1 MNREEARKILAV
13 YRPGGHDDDDPFFAE
28 AKGVAAEDPELAA
41 WFAEEQNFD
50 RAFADRIG
58 EAAVPVGLKTR
69 ILAAADSPP
78 QRRFP
83 LRNTDLAAAAA
94 ILLLA
99 AVFAFWQM
107 KSQRVATLDHFR
119 GEMISFLKLSPPLEF
134 QAGELEE
141 IKAWLTDR
149 AAPSKVSVPPNVAS
163 LAPVGCRV
171 LSFRGRKVTL
181 ICFRRDDRRI
191 AHLLIVDRSRLP
203 GLPEVSDPVLALEGE
218 WMTAAW
224 SDREHSYLLAAQ
236 GDRDLLKRFLD
247 RS

>member
-1 MNREEARKILAV
+1 MNNEEARKILAV
-13 YRPGGHDDDDPFFAE
+13 YRPGGHDADDPFFAD
-28 AKGVAAEDPELAA
+28 AKRAALEDPELGA

-50 RAFADRIG
+50 RAFASRIA

-69 ILAAADSPP
+69 ILAAASNPP

-83 LRNTDLAAAAA
+83 LRSIGLAAAA

-99 AVFAFWQM
+99 AVFTFWQM
-107 KSQRVATLDHFR
+107 RSQRLAMLDHFR
-119 GEMISFLKLSPPLEF
+119 GEMISFVKLSPPLEF
-134 QAGELEE
+134 KADELEE
-141 IKAWLTDR
+141 VKEWLTDR
-149 AAPSKVSVPPNVAS
+149 EAPAKVSVPPN
-163 LAPVGCRV
+163 LARLDPVGCRV

-181 ICFRRDDRRI
+181 ICFRRDDGRI

-203 GLPEVSDPVLALEGE
+203 GLPERSDAMLAPEGE

-224 SDREHSYLLAAQ
+224 SEGEHSYLLAAQ